1 MNAGPNMELTRRFI
15 FRANASAYGGQIF
28 ERDDER
34 LKKPLIVVTGAT
46 SSVTV
51 AGGLSSNR
59 SKPAKFVDGFIRLG
73 SAGTDASASFDDFGQ
88 VVRVSRGEADIET
101 LTTTTEVG
109 AFIEEV
115 VLGKGPKQLVGEQPA
130 EGRGQPRLSVGRI
143 AGMFISRSGKPGDEL
158 AVKLVARKTSIDD
171 VVIDGFPL
179 KVTLNKSVF
188 EQLDTFS
195 KVQAAAADPVFSRD
209 TNDCLFRE
217 ARARS
222 GARAAGSSDVVR
234 QEAAILGTLVSELQ
248 WGRKG
253 KHPTATIDHHSVTI
267 PDFGI
272 LYFGEILI
280 SGESRRATMLRV
292 KFGCPVKG
300 EMAVTDYD
308 QNGGWHPP
316 TP

>member
-1 MNAGPNMELTRRFI
+1 MELTRRFI

-28 ERDDER
+28 DRVDER

-51 AGGLSSNR
+51 AGGVSSNR

-73 SAGTDASASFDDFGQ
+73 DAGTDASAGYDDFKQ
-88 VVRVSRGEADIET
+88 LVRVSRGEVDIET
-101 LTTTTEVG
+101 LTTTTEIG
-109 AFIEEV
+109 AWVEDLM
-115 VLGKGPKQLVGEQPA
+115 LGKGPKQLVGEQPA
-130 EGRGQPRLSVGRI
+130 AGRGQPRVRVGRI
-143 AGMFISRSGKPGDEL
+143 AGAFLSRSGKPGDEL
-158 AVKLVARKTSIDD
+158 SVKLVARRTSIDD
-171 VVIDGFPL
+171 VEIDGFPL

-222 GARAAGSSDVVR
+222 VSKGLPDVVR
-234 QEAAILGTLVSELQ
+234 PATAILGTLVSEIQ
-248 WGRKG
+248 WGKKG
-253 KHPTATIDHHSVTI
+253 KHPEATIDHHSVTI
-267 PDFGI
+267 PNFGI
-272 LYFGEILI
+272 LYFGEMLI
-280 SGESRRATMLRV
+280 SGESRRASMLRV
-292 KFGCPVKG
+292 KFGSPVKG
-300 EMAVTDYD
+300 EMALADYD
-308 QNGGWHPP
+308 HNGGWHPP